1 MSIVQQL
8 YDQILDVVL
17 EEDERPIMPNRQARR
32 AALRY
37 LLENEDENQADS
49 DAEFIPVLPDS
60 PIQ

>member
-8 YDQILDVVL
+8 YDKILDVVL

-37 LLENEDENQADS
+37 LLENEDENQEAS
-49 DAEFIPVLPDS
+49 EPDFMAHL
-60 PIQ
+60 QDRE